1 MDHGKPKR
9 VNLERVDSLM
19 EVNSHPPTLAHW
31 PRDHQRIVML
41 HYDHLPPGA
50 VPEYRPEGHHAL
62 TLFNLSGAGLKTPV
76 DIDREDWLDGQRVTP
91 PLQVPGMGFLCP
103 DCVSHAALWHQ
114 PLEATSF
121 CLTSRFVDQVSR
133 SIFDGATL
141 DLLPHFGLYDANL
154 YHLAMALKTLLSDP
168 LAATADQ
175 IYGDQVI
182 TAMAAYLLESYGVRP
197 LPPGLDH
204 PLDNLRLRR
213 LVEYVEAHLA
223 TEIALAPLAAA
234 LDLGEFQL
242 CQAFLSRTGLSLYEF
257 VQQQRQRRARLLL
270 QVSPW
275 SQEEI
280 ARCCGYGDRLTM
292 ITHLGGSGA
301 GLP

>member
-9 VNLERVDSLM
+9 VNLERADSLM
-19 EVNSHPPTLAHW
+19 EVNSHPPAITHW
-31 PRDHQRIVML
+31 PRENPRIVML

-50 VPEYRPEGHHAL
+50 VPEYRPEGHHVL
-62 TLFNLSGAGLKTPV
+62 TLFNLSGAGLEPP
-76 DIDREDWLDGQRVTP
+76 IDRQDWLDGQSVTL
-91 PLQVPGMGFLCP
+91 PLQVPGVGFLCP
-103 DCVSHAALWHQ
+103 DGVSHAALWHQ

-141 DLLPHFGLYDANL
+141 DLIPHFGLYDANL

-168 LAATADQ
+168 LAATPDQ
-175 IYGDQVI
+175 IYGDHVM
-182 TAMAAYLLESYGVRP
+182 TAMAAYLLQGYGVRP

-223 TEIALAPLAAA
+223 TEIALVPLAAA
-234 LDLGEFQL
+234 LGLGEFQL
-242 CQAFLSRTGLSLYEF
+242 CQAFLSRTGLSLDEF

-270 QVSPW
+270 QVSSLP
-275 SQEEI
+275 QEEI
-280 ARCCGYGDRLTM
+280 ARCCGYGDLPTM
-292 ITHLGGSGA
+292 IQHLS
-301 GLP
+301 

>member
-1 MDHGKPKR
+1 MHLYLLQNWDAPSTFFCPAGVP
-9 VNLERVDSLM
+9 
-19 EVNSHPPTLAHW
+19 
-31 PRDHQRIVML
+31 HQ
-41 HYDHLPPGA
+41 A
-50 VPEYRPEGHHAL
+50 
-62 TLFNLSGAGLKTPV
+62 T
-76 DIDREDWLDGQRVTP
+76 
-91 PLQVPGMGFLCP
+91 
-103 DCVSHAALWHQ
+103 WHQ
-114 PLEATSF
+114 PLCNTVF
-121 CLTSRFVDQVSR
+121 CINQGFVNQVAPEMMPGS
-133 SIFDGATL
+133 
-141 DLLPHFGLYDANL
+141 GLEFIPRPLIHDPNL

-280 ARCCGYGDRLTM
+280 ARCCGYGDRCTM
-292 ITHLGGSGA
+292 IHHLGGSGV